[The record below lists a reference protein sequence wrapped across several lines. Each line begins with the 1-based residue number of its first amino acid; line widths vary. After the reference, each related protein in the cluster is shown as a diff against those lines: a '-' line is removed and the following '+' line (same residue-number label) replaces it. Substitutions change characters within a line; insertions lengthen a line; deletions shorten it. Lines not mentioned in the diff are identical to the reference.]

1 MLLNVQPASNLIEK
15 NQFML
20 LNVAM
25 NIARIVVIKKLKGNK
40 ANLNVFRLNVKVIL
54 LWMKYNYISTKK

>member
-1 MLLNVQPASNLIEK
+1 MPLNVQPASNLIEK

-40 ANLNVFRLNVKVIL
+40 ANLNVFHLNAKVML
-54 LWMKYNYISTKK
+54 LWTKYNYISTKK